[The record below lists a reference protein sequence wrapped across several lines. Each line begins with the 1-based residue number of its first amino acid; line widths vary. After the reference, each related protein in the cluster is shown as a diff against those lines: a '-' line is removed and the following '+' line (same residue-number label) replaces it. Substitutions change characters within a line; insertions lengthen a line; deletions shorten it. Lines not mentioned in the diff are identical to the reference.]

1 MCLGWKNS
9 PHLTDVDD
17 SILVG
22 VLSNTFKLSQKHL
35 LYCKRQ
41 SLANFCLKEGRAD
54 KYHDSEKKILYQG
67 ANSQVPATYVHRA
80 APVNKATSRRGTR
93 MPPPAAQASGLSQRL
108 PGAGM
113 GCRVGLSLF
122 PHLGLL
128 LGHHVQLLL
137 AHPCLSLGR
146 VEVVLLGPVRLLQP
160 PVPLLSLLDEEAP
173 QLLQVGQSLPDG
185 LGVEAAVGDDVLA
198 PLKDVV
204 DARLVP
210 LDLLLEGLCD
220 WGTHTQSSLSLSS
233 TLLVPGLEAEE
244 NLPVL

>member
-22 VLSNTFKLSQKHL
+22 VLSSTFKLSQKHL
-35 LYCKRQ
+35 VYCKRQ
-41 SLANFCLKEGRAD
+41 SLANFCLKKGRAD

-67 ANSQVPATYVHRA
+67 ANSQVPVTYFHHA
-80 APVNKATSRRGTR
+80 APVNKATIRHCTR

-108 PGAGM
+108 PGH
-113 GCRVGLSLF
+113 RDRLSLF

-137 AHPCLSLGR
+137 AHPRLSLSR

-160 PVPLLSLLDEEAP
+160 PVPLLRLLDEEAP
-173 QLLQVGQSLPDG
+173 QLLQVSQSLPDG
-185 LGVEAAVGDDVLA
+185 LGVEAAVSDDVLA
-198 PLKDVV
+198 PLKDVI
-204 DARLVP
+204 DSRLVP
-210 LDLLLEGLCD
+210 LDLLLEGLFD
-220 WGTHTQSSLSLSS
+220 WGIHTQSSLSHSS
-233 TLLVPGLEAEE
+233 TLLVPGPEAEE